1 MPGETFGLDIRTL
14 PGERRRCHWCRFRP
28 ALGFINVTA
37 AFIQSVLLAA
47 AIYFA
52 CEYFVNGVEWVGQRF
67 RLGATTTGTVL
78 AAFGTALPE
87 SAVTFVAVVFGRDAA
102 QKEIGVGAALGGPL
116 VLATIAYSVVG
127 VALLWNRRR
136 LGRSD
141 GLLEVNHRRLS
152 HDQAW
157 FLAIFVVKVGL
168 GLVAFAFKPALGVLF
183 LAAYGAYLWREMRN
197 DEPVIDEC
205 DLEPLKFRPHDP
217 SPPLAWAALQT
228 LVALAVIGA
237 ASHAFVGR
245 LETIATGLGW
255 APQFVAL
262 LLSPIATE
270 LPETL
275 NAVIWVRQGRER
287 LALATISG
295 AMMIQATIPSALGLF
310 FTPWLFDHS
319 LLAAGAVTAVAVA
332 VLWLLCRRGNIR
344 SGSLVPLAL
353 LYVVFGVIVAVVT
366 HGS

>member
-1 MPGETFGLDIRTL
+1 M
-14 PGERRRCHWCRFRP
+14 
-28 ALGFINVTA
+28 
-37 AFIQSVLLAA
+37 SVLLAA

-52 CEYFVNGVEWVGQRF
+52 CEFFVNGVEWVGHRF

-87 SAVTFVAVVFGRDAA
+87 SAVTFAAVVFGRDAA
-102 QKEIGVGAALGGPL
+102 QKDIGVGAALGGPL
-116 VLATIAYSVVG
+116 VLATIAYAVVG
-127 VALLWNRRR
+127 LTLLGNRKR
-136 LGRSD
+136 LGRQST
-141 GLLEVNHRRLS
+141 LVEVNHRRLS

-157 FLAIFVVKVGL
+157 FLSIFVVKVGL

-197 DEPVIDEC
+197 DEPVVDEC
-205 DLEPLKFRPHDP
+205 DLEPLKFRPQDP
-217 SPPLAWAALQT
+217 SPSLAWAGFQT

-245 LETIATGLGW
+245 LESIATGLGW

-262 LLSPIATE
+262 LLSPLATE

-287 LALATISG
+287 LALANISG
-295 AMMIQATIPSALGLF
+295 AMMIQATIPSALGLL
-310 FTPWLFDHS
+310 FTSWRFDQS
-319 LLAAGAVTAVAVA
+319 LLAAGVVTTVAVA
-332 VLWLLCRRGNIR
+332 VLWLLCRRGRIN
-344 SGSLVPLAL
+344 SWGLVPMAGLYGVFAL
-353 LYVVFGVIVAVVT
+353 LVALVT
-366 HGS
+366 HGN